1 MEANVYSGQVV
12 LTPHENKIFEILKR
26 ARDLCLKE
34 KAGSDLVMRVSGG
47 WVRDKL
53 LGKESNDIDIA
64 LDTMSGADFAIA
76 VQKAYAELHPG
87 STTRGFGVIKSNP
100 DKAKHLET
108 ATMNLEDCW
117 LDFVNLRGEDFGT
130 GNETVP
136 KFGTPL
142 EDALRRDLTINAL
155 FYNINEAKVE
165 DFVGTSLQ
173 DLKDGVIRTPLDPRQ
188 TFSDDPLRILR
199 VFRFATKFN
208 YAIDPKIIEAIKFVE
223 ILNYLRLKVSRE
235 RFGKEIEPCM
245 EHQNSVH
252 YLNTLHDN
260 GLLPVIFDPT
270 QDKFVEPISVADL
283 EQRFAFNRQV
293 WNRVVA
299 TVGAHH
305 GLLLQVHLD
314 SSATTRGYLMLAS
327 VLQGLHKVKQTKSVS
342 ACEYF
347 IKNMLKLKNKTSDD
361 VRDILNATSDF
372 LSMITVLEQRERDG
386 KFDEWTAAEHLAL
399 WIKQYGALYPL
410 ALVLLLSQPAPV
422 DKLGELLQVIEQRQL
437 RQFHE
442 VKQLLNG
449 NDAMK
454 EFGVQ
459 GKDIKPFLEK
469 ALLWQVRNR
478 EGSREQLIAFLKP
491 RPQNTV

>member
-1 MEANVYSGQVV
+1 MEANVYSGQVI

-34 KAGSDLVMRVSGG
+34 KAASELVMRVSGG

-64 LDTMSGADFAIA
+64 LDTLSGADFAIA
-76 VQKAYAELHPG
+76 VQKAYAELYPG

-130 GNETVP
+130 NSEATP

-173 DLKDGVIRTPLDPRQ
+173 DLKDGIIRTPLDPRQ
-188 TFSDDPLRILR
+188 TFTDDPLRILR

-208 YAIDPKIIEAIKFVE
+208 YAIDPKIIEAIKSVE
-223 ILNYLRLKVSRE
+223 IMNYLRLKVSRE
-235 RFGKEIEPCM
+235 RFGKEIEPCL
-245 EHQNSVH
+245 EHQNSAR
-252 YLNTLHDN
+252 YLDTLHDN

-270 QDKFVEPISVADL
+270 QDKFVEPISSVDL
-283 EQRFAFNRQV
+283 QQRFAFNREV
-293 WNRVVA
+293 WNRVVGQ
-299 TVGAHH
+299 VGAYHH
-305 GLLLQVHLD
+305 LLLQYHLD
-314 SSATTRGYLMLAS
+314 NPSTTRGYLMLAS
-327 VLQGLHKVKQTKSVS
+327 VLNGFHKIKQTKSVS

-347 IKNMLKLKNKTSDD
+347 IKNMLKLKNKTAED
-361 VRDILNATSDF
+361 VRDILNAGSD
-372 LSMITVLEQRERDG
+372 LLTMITTLEQKEQQG

-399 WIKQYGALYPL
+399 WIRQYGTLYPL
-410 ALVLLLSQPAPV
+410 ALILLLSQPAPV
-422 DKLGELLQVIEQRQL
+422 DKLNSLLQVIEQRQL
-437 RQFHE
+437 QHFHE

-454 EFGVQ
+454 EFAVQ

-478 EGSREQLIAFLKP
+478 EGTREQLIEFLKP
-491 RPQNTV
+491 RPQAPV